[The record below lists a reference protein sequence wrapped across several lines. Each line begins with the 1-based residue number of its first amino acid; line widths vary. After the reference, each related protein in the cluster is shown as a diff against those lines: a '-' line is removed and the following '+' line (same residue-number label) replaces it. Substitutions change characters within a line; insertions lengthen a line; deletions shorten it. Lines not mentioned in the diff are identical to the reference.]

1 MYEHFITD
9 CFKQIQIEHS
19 IIMVFLELKLCLPCF
34 LTQPADIKNLGALG
48 RDPRATQNPQKELAQ
63 KAGHEKCAI
72 LYKRY

>member
-1 MYEHFITD
+1 MG
-9 CFKQIQIEHS
+9 
-19 IIMVFLELKLCLPCF
+19 FLELKLCLPCF